1 LKQEIKL
8 AIMKKLISLS
18 VLILLPMM
26 LMGQLTPV
34 TNHYVLN
41 PLRINPSYAGSR
53 GGLSV
58 AAFYRQQWVGL
69 NGAPRTMSLE
79 LDAPVLS
86 DKLGLGLFV
95 VNDKIGVT
103 KQTEVM
109 TSYAF
114 RISVGSGTLALGLG
128 AGLVATNT
136 AWSELIVLDPGDD
149 YFLIDSKVFVVPDF
163 SFGTYYSGKNYFL
176 SFSIPR
182 LLGYSFDFDK
192 NKYSLKVE
200 PGNYNYVVN
209 TGYMFPLGAKARMM
223 PSALVSYSPGD
234 RLLYDG
240 SLHFILYDRVW
251 FGATYRS
258 TGSVTALAQFAI
270 NNQLKMAYSYDF
282 DFGKLG
288 TYNNGSHEVMLR
300 YEFRYKVDVINPLI
314 F

>member
-1 LKQEIKL
+1 
-8 AIMKKLISLS
+8 MKKLISLS

-103 KQTEVM
+103 RQTEVM

-114 RISVGSGTLALGLG
+114 RISVGNGTLAMGLG

-136 AWSELIVLDPGDD
+136 AWSDLIVLDPGDD

-182 LLGYSFDFDK
+182 LLGYRFDFDK
-192 NKYSLKVE
+192 NKYSLRVE
-200 PGNYNYVVN
+200 PGNYNYVLN
-209 TGYMFPLGAKARMM
+209 TGYMFPLGPKARVM

-251 FGATYRS
+251 LGATYRS

>member
-69 NGAPRTMSLE
+69 DGAPRTMSLE

-103 KQTEVM
+103 RQTEVM

-114 RISVGSGTLALGLG
+114 RISVGNGTLALGLG

-136 AWSELIVLDPGDD
+136 AWSDLIVLDPGDD

-182 LLGYSFDFDK
+182 LLGYRFDFDK
-192 NKYSLKVE
+192 NKYSLRVE
-200 PGNYNYVVN
+200 PGNYNYVLN
-209 TGYMFPLGAKARMM
+209 TGYMFPLGPKARVM

-251 FGATYRS
+251 LGATYRS

>member
-1 LKQEIKL
+1 
-8 AIMKKLISLS
+8 MKKLISLS

-103 KQTEVM
+103 RQTEVM

-114 RISVGSGTLALGLG
+114 RISVGNGTLAMGLG

-136 AWSELIVLDPGDD
+136 AWSDLIVLDPGDD

-192 NKYSLKVE
+192 NKYSLRVE

-251 FGATYRS
+251 LGATYRS

>member
-1 LKQEIKL
+1 
-8 AIMKKLISLS
+8 MKKLISLS

-69 NGAPRTMSLE
+69 DGAPRTMSLE

-103 KQTEVM
+103 RQTEVM

-114 RISVGSGTLALGLG
+114 RISVGNGTLAMGLG

-136 AWSELIVLDPGDD
+136 AWSDLIVLDPGDD

-163 SFGTYYSGKNYFL
+163 SFGTYYSGKSYFL

-182 LLGYSFDFDK
+182 LLGYRFDFDK

-209 TGYMFPLGAKARMM
+209 TGYMFPLGAKARVM

-251 FGATYRS
+251 LGATYRS

>member
-1 LKQEIKL
+1 
-8 AIMKKLISLS
+8 MKKLISLS
-18 VLILLPMM
+18 VLIFLPMM

-103 KQTEVM
+103 RQTEVM

>member
-1 LKQEIKL
+1 
-8 AIMKKLISLS
+8 MKKLISLS

-69 NGAPRTMSLE
+69 DGAPRTMSLE

-114 RISVGSGTLALGLG
+114 RISVGNGTLALGLG

-192 NKYSLKVE
+192 NKYSLRVE

>member
-1 LKQEIKL
+1 
-8 AIMKKLISLS
+8 MKKLISLS
-18 VLILLPMM
+18 VLIFLPMM

-69 NGAPRTMSLE
+69 DGAPRTMSLE

-103 KQTEVM
+103 RQTEVM

-114 RISVGSGTLALGLG
+114 RISVGNGTLAMGLG

-136 AWSELIVLDPGDD
+136 AWSDLIVLDPGDD

-182 LLGYSFDFDK
+182 LLGYRFDFDK
-192 NKYSLKVE
+192 NKYSLRVE

>member
-1 LKQEIKL
+1 
-8 AIMKKLISLS
+8 MKKLISLS

-103 KQTEVM
+103 RQTEVM

-114 RISVGSGTLALGLG
+114 RISVGNGTLAMGLG

-136 AWSELIVLDPGDD
+136 AWSDLIVLDPGDD

-182 LLGYSFDFDK
+182 LLGYRFDFDK
-192 NKYSLKVE
+192 NKYSLRVE

-251 FGATYRS
+251 LGATYRS